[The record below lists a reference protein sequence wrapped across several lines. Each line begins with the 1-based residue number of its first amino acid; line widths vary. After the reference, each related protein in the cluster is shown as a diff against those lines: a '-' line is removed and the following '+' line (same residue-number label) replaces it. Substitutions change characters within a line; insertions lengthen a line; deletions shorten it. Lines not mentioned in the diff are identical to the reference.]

1 MQIMTI
7 ELSKKEI
14 EALIVCVDLAD
25 LELQDD
31 FICAREWQ
39 IKTIEDIGGIDYL
52 RKRLESFEKK

>member
-1 MQIMTI
+1 MTI

-14 EALIVCVDLAD
+14 EALMVCVDLAE
-25 LELQDD
+25 LELEDD

-52 RKRLESFEKK
+52 RKRLESFKRR